1 MVNMF
6 QKKSKNTFLSVAIA
20 SVLLTPSLALAF
32 TVKEIKVEGA
42 NKIGFETINSY
53 LSIQAGSELDTESV
67 QESIQRLYKTG
78 FFQDVSLF
86 KRDDG
91 ILVIKVVER
100 PSIAEIKIEGNS
112 LIETDVLN
120 TALDGLGIKKGRI
133 FNQLQMDRVVDD
145 LKRRYQ
151 NQGYYAATIDIVS
164 EELPRNRVGLKIDIE
179 EGEPATIGRISLVG
193 NKVYSD
199 ERLKSRIQMAEN
211 VSFGSGDKYSKPKMQ
226 ADIET
231 IKSYYLDRGYA
242 EFKIDSSQVSISADK
257 TKVFST
263 INMTEGNLYTF
274 SQIQYLGE
282 LIVDEKELASLT
294 PFKAGDTFSRSQVI
308 KAVNA
313 IRDRLSEEGYAFAEV
328 EPDTVLNRDDRT
340 IAMNFKIEPKK
351 RVYIRRVEIEG
362 NTRTRDHVVRREMRQ
377 YESAP
382 YSLKNVRQSKERL
395 QRLGYFKSSD
405 IETRRVSQD
414 QVDLIVKVEEQ
425 PTGSFSAGVGFSQLD
440 GISFNLG
447 VSERNFIGSGNRLNF
462 NVATSAARKSADIG
476 VTNPYFTEEGVSLG
490 VGFYYSEIDATELA
504 IADYTLNNLGVRFTL
519 GYPISENAS
528 LNYGLK
534 FDSQEVVCSST
545 FVFCNDPVNGDGY
558 IQQYGATSNS
568 IIASMGWVYNSTN
581 AFYFP
586 TKGQK
591 TSLSVEA
598 VVPSTSETP
607 FYKIYANESWYQ
619 PLTDNFTVQ
628 LKTGLSFG
636 DGYGEIDGLP
646 FYEKFYAGGIGT
658 VRGFEPNSLGDRY
671 DIIADGSDRPKGGDI
686 KLTGTAGLV
695 FPVPFIE
702 DSSNARVSLFLDFGN
717 VFNDFGEIEMGELRT
732 SAGLGVS
739 WITPVGPLTFSIAR
753 PISYTD
759 TDKLQSFQFT
769 LGSGF

>member
-6 QKKSKNTFLSVAIA
+6 QKKSKNTVLSAAIA
-20 SVLLTPSLALAF
+20 SLLFTPGLALAF
-32 TVKEIKVEGA
+32 TVKDIKVEGA

-53 LSIQAGSELDTESV
+53 LSVKTGSELDSQSV

-78 FFQDVSLF
+78 FFQDVSF
-86 KRDDG
+86 YKRGDG
-91 ILVIKVVER
+91 TLVIKVVER
-100 PSIAEIKIEGNS
+100 PSVADIKIEGNS

-133 FNQLQMDRVVDD
+133 YNQVQMDHVVVD

-151 NQGYYAATIDIVS
+151 NQGYYAATIEIES
-164 EELPRNRVGLKIDIE
+164 KELPRNRVELKIAIN

-199 ERLKSRIQMAEN
+199 ERLKSQIQMTESA
-211 VSFGSGDKYSKPKMQ
+211 SFGSGDKYSKPKMQ

-242 EFKIDSSQVSISADK
+242 EFKIDSSQVSISTDK
-257 TKVFST
+257 TKVFTT
-263 INMTEGNLYTF
+263 INMTEGSLYTI
-274 SQIQYLGE
+274 SDIQYLGE
-282 LIVDEKELASLT
+282 LIVGETELKSLT
-294 PFKAGDTFSRSQVI
+294 PFKQGDTFSRSDVI

-328 EPDTVLNRDDRT
+328 EPETLLDKEKRT
-340 IAMNFKIEPKK
+340 IALNFKIEPKK

-362 NTRTRDHVVRREMRQ
+362 NTRTRDHVIRREMRQ
-377 YESAP
+377 FESAP
-382 YSLKNVRQSKERL
+382 YSLKMVRQSKERL
-395 QRLGYFKSSD
+395 QRVGFFKSSD

-414 QVDLIVKVEEQ
+414 QVDLVVKVEEQ
-425 PTGSFSAGVGFSQLD
+425 PTGSFSAGVGYSQLD
-440 GISFNLG
+440 GVSFNLG
-447 VSERNFIGSGNRLNF
+447 VSERNFIGSGNKLNF

-476 VTNPYFTEEGVSLG
+476 VTNPYFTDDGVSLG
-490 VGFYYSEIDATELA
+490 VGLYYSEIDATELD
-504 IADYTLNNLGVRFTL
+504 IADYTLNNLGVRFSL
-519 GYPISENAS
+519 GYPLSETDS
-528 LNYGLK
+528 INYGIK
-534 FDSQEVVCSST
+534 FDSQEVVCSDT
-545 FVFCNDPVNGDGY
+545 FTFCDGY
-558 IQQYGATSNS
+558 IDQYGKSSNS
-568 IIASMGWVYNSTN
+568 IIASMGWTHNSTN

-591 TSLSVEA
+591 TSLSLEA

-619 PLTDNFTVQ
+619 PLTDNFTMQ
-628 LKTGLSFG
+628 LKTGLAFG
-636 DGYGEIDGLP
+636 DGYGDIDDLP

-671 DIIADGSDRPKGGDI
+671 DLTNDGSDSPTGGNV

-702 DSSNARVSLFLDFGN
+702 DSSNARVSLFFDFGN
-717 VFNDFGEIEMGELRT
+717 VFNDFDAFDAGELRT
-732 SAGLGVS
+732 STGLGVS

-753 PISYTD
+753 PIAYSD
-759 TDKLQSFQFT
+759 SDKLQSFQFT